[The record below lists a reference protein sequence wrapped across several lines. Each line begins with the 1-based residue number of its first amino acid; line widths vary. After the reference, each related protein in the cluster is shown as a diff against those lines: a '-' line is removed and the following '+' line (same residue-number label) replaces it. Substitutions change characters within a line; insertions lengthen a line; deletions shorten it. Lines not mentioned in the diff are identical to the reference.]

1 MAVVSGTVGASLA
14 LLKLAKLL
22 KGAKLLSSVKGALA
36 AKKAAG
42 LGLSTAGKTYAKQQI
57 AKQAAA
63 QAGRMAGGN
72 GFISGLNN
80 AIGRAGYTKMDMIT
94 SVAPDLAIN
103 LMYSKDMQGDDVDKG
118 IAILTNTIG
127 SNLLAGAGRSVANVG
142 KYGKAASRL
151 DNAIAKSIK
160 KGRPVSNKVYEM
172 RDKMRGLQQSRSF
185 PMEMA
190 GFGLGGPIFYEAGEK
205 LQAAKSYVSGDGFL
219 SPTDKM
225 FIDQEAAMQQELLA
239 AYSAG
244 QSAGAR
250 GGYFHDP
257 YTGDVPLGTDGVYY
271 GY

>member
-1 MAVVSGTVGASLA
+1 MAIVTGTTLA

-22 KGAKLLSSVKGALA
+22 KGAKLLSGLKGAVA

-42 LGLSTAGKTYAKQQI
+42 LGLSTAGKAYAKQQI
-57 AKQAAA
+57 ANQAAA

-72 GFISGLNN
+72 VFINGLNN
-80 AIGRAGYTKMDMIT
+80 AISRAGYTKMDMLT

-103 LMYSKDMQGDDVDKG
+103 MMYSKDMPGDDVDKG
-118 IAILTNTIG
+118 ISILTNTIG
-127 SNLLAGAGRSVANVG
+127 GNLLAGAGRSFVNVG
-142 KYGKAASRL
+142 KYGRAASRL
-151 DNAIAKSIK
+151 DNAIAKSVQ

-172 RDKMRGLQQSRSF
+172 RDKLRGLQQSRAF

-190 GFGLGGPIFYEAGEK
+190 GFGLGGPLTYETGEK
-205 LQAAKSYVSGDGFL
+205 LQATKSYLSGDGFL

-225 FIDQEAAMQQELLA
+225 FIDQEEAMQQELLA
-239 AYSAG
+239 AYNAG